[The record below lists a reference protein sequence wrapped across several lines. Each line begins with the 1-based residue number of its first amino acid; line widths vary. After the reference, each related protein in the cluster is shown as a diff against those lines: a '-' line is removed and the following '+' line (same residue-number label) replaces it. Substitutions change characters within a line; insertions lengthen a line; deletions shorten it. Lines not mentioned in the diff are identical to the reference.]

1 MEEQKIL
8 TLNEP
13 FQIEFHKFFV
23 SKDQLLDHT
32 MNLPNERMSGFTWMF
47 KFSDLTK
54 VMQCILTAIFS
65 SLMLSFLC

>member
-32 MNLPNERMSGFTWMF
+32 MNLPNEGMSGFTWMF